1 MKKNKYKNIAKEVIQ
16 NEIEGLKKL
25 KSSIGVSFEQII
37 KAIISCKNG
46 KVIVS
51 GVGKSGIISKK
62 WAATFSSTGT
72 PSFFMDASNASHGD
86 MGQINSHDVVIL
98 ISLSGSST
106 ELKNII
112 QFCSR
117 NRSIKLIGITS
128 NKQSILYKNSDIK
141 VLIPNVKEA
150 GPGNFVPT
158 SSTTNQLA
166 LGDAIAITCM
176 TAKKFGKLDFK
187 KYHPSGSLGTKLRT
201 VGDIMLTGNK
211 IPFVKH
217 NITMKNALNII
228 SKKGLGVLFVRKNK
242 FTTGILT
249 DGDIKR
255 ISQKNF
261 DFQKVK
267 ISTVMKKNPISIE
280 KDTLAAKALE
290 IMNTNRIT
298 SLCVHNGKRKNI
310 TTGII
315 HIHNILN
322 ANIS

>member
-1 MKKNKYKNIAKEVIQ
+1 MRKNKFKNIAKQVIQ
-16 NEIEGLKKL
+16 NEIDGLKKL
-25 KSSIGVSFEQII
+25 KSSIGSTFEQII
-37 KAIISCKNG
+37 KTILKCKNG

-51 GVGKSGIISKK
+51 GVGKSGIIGKK

-86 MGQINSHDVVIL
+86 MGQINSNDIVIL

-117 NRSIKLIGITS
+117 NRNIKLIGITS
-128 NKQSILYKNSDIK
+128 NKKSVLYKNSDVK
-141 VLIPNVKEA
+141 VLIPDVKEA
-150 GPGNFVPT
+150 GPGNFIPT

-166 LGDAIAITCM
+166 LGDAIAIACM
-176 TAKKFGKLDFK
+176 IEKKFGKLNFK
-187 KYHPSGSLGTKLRT
+187 KYHPSGSLGSKLKT

-211 IPFVKH
+211 IPFVKQ
-217 NITMKNALNII
+217 NITMQNALNII

-242 FTTGILT
+242 FTIGILT

-255 ISQKNF
+255 ISQKNL
-261 DFQKVK
+261 DFQKLK
-267 ISTVMKKNPISIE
+267 INSVMKKNPISVE

-298 SLCVHNGKRKNI
+298 SLCVHNGKQKNI
-310 TTGII
+310 TIGII